1 MSKKQ
6 LLSNEEIASFCGQT
20 ALIIKAGIGPAEG
33 MEILKQDTHDPKGQE
48 LLSRISDSCRRGS
61 SFHEALL
68 ETGLFPDYVIKLIAL
83 GEESGNTDD
92 VLTSLSEYYEREQT
106 IADSIKSA
114 VTYPFIMIA
123 MMFLVIVVLIV
134 KVLPIFAQ
142 VFEQLGTQMSPF
154 ATSLLAAG
162 NTLSRYSLILTL
174 VFLVIVTVFVFMYK
188 SPAGRTRIQR
198 FLTGF
203 PLTSGFYEKVAAG
216 RFASGMY
223 LAFTSGM
230 DTYKGLDM
238 VADLVENEEMSKK
251 IELCKEEIEKD
262 ANLPEALASA
272 QIFSSLYSRM
282 ISVGF
287 RSGSVDLV
295 LKKISEK
302 YDEETQKQLDHI
314 ISIIEPTLVILLSL
328 VVGLILMSVLLP
340 LMGIMSS
347 IG

>member
-114 VTYPFIMIA
+114 VTYPFIMIT

-154 ATSLLAAG
+154 ATS
-162 NTLSRYSLILTL
+162 RC
-174 VFLVIVTVFVFMYK
+174 V
-188 SPAGRTRIQR
+188 
-198 FLTGF
+198 
-203 PLTSGFYEKVAAG
+203 
-216 RFASGMY
+216 
-223 LAFTSGM
+223 
-230 DTYKGLDM
+230 
-238 VADLVENEEMSKK
+238 
-251 IELCKEEIEKD
+251 
-262 ANLPEALASA
+262 
-272 QIFSSLYSRM
+272 
-282 ISVGF
+282 
-287 RSGSVDLV
+287 
-295 LKKISEK
+295 
-302 YDEETQKQLDHI
+302 
-314 ISIIEPTLVILLSL
+314 
-328 VVGLILMSVLLP
+328 
-340 LMGIMSS
+340 
-347 IG
+347 

>member
-6 LLSNEEIASFCGQT
+6 LLSNDEIASFCGQT

-174 VFLVIVTVFVFMYK
+174 VFLVIVTVFIFMYK

-203 PLTSGFYEKVAAG
+203 PLTRGFYEKVAAG

-251 IELCKEEIEKD
+251 IEVC
-262 ANLPEALASA
+262 
-272 QIFSSLYSRM
+272 
-282 ISVGF
+282 
-287 RSGSVDLV
+287 
-295 LKKISEK
+295 
-302 YDEETQKQLDHI
+302 
-314 ISIIEPTLVILLSL
+314 
-328 VVGLILMSVLLP
+328 
-340 LMGIMSS
+340 
-347 IG
+347 